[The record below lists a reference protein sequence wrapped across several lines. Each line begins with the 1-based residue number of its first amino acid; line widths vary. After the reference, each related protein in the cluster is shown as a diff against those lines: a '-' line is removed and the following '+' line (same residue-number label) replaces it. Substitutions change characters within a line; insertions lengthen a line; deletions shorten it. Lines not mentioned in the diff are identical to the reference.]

1 MDYLDW
7 ELRRQL
13 AALGALLPGGGK
25 MRDPEEERRGP
36 ERAGAAEAGTGR
48 TAGGVPEE
56 ETAGPGDPESWEA
69 VRGAGADRSSRETGG
84 DSGESFGGTWLPEEE
99 RGLPGRGTPEGV
111 PAPARE
117 AEGEAK
123 TLRLPGLREVQAGAP
138 GRDRMKKIPPESGA
152 GRLRR
157 HSAGASS
164 GAGRRAA
171 SGGAGSGTAGRRSSG
186 RRRTRRRCPG
196 RCSGT
201 PGAMTAD
208 SPYID
213 GRAGPGAGGRRD
225 GACG

>member
-69 VRGAGADRSSRETGG
+69 VRGAGADPSSRETGG

-123 TLRLPGLREVQAGAP
+123 TLRLPGLREVQAAAP
-138 GRDRMKKIPPESGA
+138 E
-152 GRLRR
+152 
-157 HSAGASS
+157 
-164 GAGRRAA
+164 AA
-171 SGGAGSGTAGRRSSG
+171 GGAGERPDEKNSAGERG
-186 RRRTRRRCPG
+186 
-196 RCSGT
+196 
-201 PGAMTAD
+201 GAASETL
-208 SPYID
+208 
-213 GRAGPGAGGRRD
+213 GGRLLRGGPEGGVRRGWLWDGGAAVLRAEEDAAALSRAVQRD
-225 GACG
+225 ARRYDGGFTIY